1 VRSQSAENCRASRDE
16 KCQQPSQQ
24 TAKFVR
30 TVECRRRNREML
42 YALFEERNSSTHAFQ
57 CGDVRITGHCDLI
70 MLGEAGNCR
79 REGSVL
85 RQDL

>member
-1 VRSQSAENCRASRDE
+1 
-16 KCQQPSQQ
+16 
-24 TAKFVR
+24 
-30 TVECRRRNREML
+30 ML
-42 YALFEERNSSTHAFQ
+42 NALFEERNSSTYAFQ
-57 CGDVRITGHCDLI
+57 YGDVGITGHCDLI

>member
-1 VRSQSAENCRASRDE
+1 MGSQSAENCKASRDE

-24 TAKFVR
+24 TAKSLL
-30 TVECRRRNREML
+30 TVECCRRNREML
-42 YALFEERNSSTHAFQ
+42 NALFEERDSSTHAFQ
-57 CGDVRITGHCDLI
+57 CGDVGITGHCDLI